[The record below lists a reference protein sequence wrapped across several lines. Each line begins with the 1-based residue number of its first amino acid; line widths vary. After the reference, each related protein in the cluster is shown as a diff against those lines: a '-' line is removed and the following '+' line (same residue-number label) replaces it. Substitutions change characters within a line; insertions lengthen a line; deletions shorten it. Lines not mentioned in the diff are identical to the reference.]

1 MQNMMLRLRNVKIH
15 SHRSMKRFSLY
26 MIMAYDSRNRD
37 VFDFAPHSGDPATTD
52 HSGSVNQISTNVA
65 QNFTA
70 DLRPRQ
76 GRGVS
81 RVVPQPMMGRRRL
94 LVFQ

>member
-15 SHRSMKRFSLY
+15 SRRPMKRFFRYTAMYYS
-26 MIMAYDSRNRD
+26 SRNRD
-37 VFDFAPHSGDPATTD
+37 VFDFALHSDDPATTD
-52 HSGSVNQISTNVA
+52 RLGSVNQISTNVDH
-65 QNFTA
+65 NFA
-70 DLRPRQ
+70 AYLRPLQ

-81 RVVPQPMMGRRRL
+81 SMVQQPMMGRRRL

>member
-15 SHRSMKRFSLY
+15 SRRSMKRFFIY
-26 MIMAYDSRNRD
+26 EIKAYWSRNRD
-37 VFDFAPHSGDPATTD
+37 VFDFAPHSGDHATTD
-52 HSGSVNQISTNVA
+52 RSGFVNQISTNVD
-65 QNFTA
+65 QNFA
-70 DLRPRQ
+70 AYLRPLR

-81 RVVPQPMMGRRRL
+81 SMVPQPMMGRRRL